1 MAKMFYT
8 MEEVCEKLEKSE
20 DEVREMVSSG
30 QIQEFRDRD
39 KLMFKVDQIDLL
51 AGGDE
56 DTGEVHLELEDTSGG
71 SGLGLSGSGI
81 PLNDSREASGI
92 SVFDTDH
99 GMEEEDSAAASG
111 TGADVASGAAME
123 SGSGSAFAI
132 EAGTGADEDLNLDDV
147 GSGSGL
153 LDLTKES
160 DETSL
165 GADLLEDVMSGEE
178 DMEIPANASGLF
190 EAASTEPA
198 QEEVTAAAGV
208 STMPVV
214 VEAYDGAGSGLGVG
228 MMLGAMAALVVLA
241 TIVAVGVMGGTPDL
255 AMQMASNIWIWVGAL
270 AGAVVIFGLIGLFI
284 GKSTE

>member
-8 MEEVCEKLEKSE
+8 MDEVCEKLEKSE

-51 AGGDE
+51 AGGDD

-81 PLNDSREASGI
+81 PLSDSREGSGI

-99 GMEEEDSAAASG
+99 GMEEDTGAGGSG
-111 TGADVASGAAME
+111 TGAVEAD
-123 SGSGSAFAI
+123 SGSAFAI
-132 EAGTGADEDLNLDDV
+132 DAGTGADEDLNLEDV

-160 DETSL
+160 DDTTL
-165 GADLLEDVMSGEE
+165 GADLLEDVMSGED

-190 EAASTEPA
+190 EAASTETTH
-198 QEEVTAAAGV
+198 EEVAAASGV
-208 STMPVV
+208 STMPMV

-228 MMLGAMAALVVLA
+228 MMIGAVAALVVLA
-241 TIVAVGVMGGTPDL
+241 MIVAVGVMGGTPDL
-255 AMQMASNIWIWVGAL
+255 AMQMAGNMWIWVGAL
-270 AGAVVIFGLIGLFI
+270 AGATVILGLIGFFI